1 MNAMAPIT
9 PADAL
14 ADELAAAPTRLL
26 RNLGIACGIALLLI
40 LGWAALVPIASG
52 AVAPGEIIVENSRKT
67 IQHLDGGIVRR
78 IAVREGTK
86 VRQGDLLIQ
95 LDDTDTRL
103 NVSVLQSQ
111 ADSLRA
117 EQAARQAEL
126 MGKAEIIFPAD
137 LIARTS
143 DPDVSA
149 AIAAQEAAFIARRSN
164 VAGRKSQLGEKM
176 VQYGQ
181 EIRGA
186 NAQSDSTAD
195 QIKLLEGE
203 IDDVQKLFDRGLAT
217 KARLLALQRARAQ
230 LIGQRQALNSESA
243 KLRAQTSEAQ
253 VESMQAER
261 EAGADAADALRKIQ
275 ADLVQV
281 TEKLAAAKRLL
292 ARTDIRA
299 PVSGTVVG
307 LSLTTVGG
315 VVRPGEAV
323 MDIVPSGERLVI
335 RARIPPMHADDVQ
348 PGQGAFVRFDAAGTR
363 TASTVEGRVQKISA
377 DALSDQ
383 RSGASYFE
391 AIVTIPQ
398 SEAARLPQSILK
410 PGLPAEVLM
419 KTGERTALSYLLA
432 PITRATFHAMRE

>member
-1 MNAMAPIT
+1 
-9 PADAL
+9 
-14 ADELAAAPTRLL
+14 
-26 RNLGIACGIALLLI
+26 
-40 LGWAALVPIASG
+40 
-52 AVAPGEIIVENSRKT
+52 
-67 IQHLDGGIVRR
+67 
-78 IAVREGTK
+78 
-86 VRQGDLLIQ
+86 
-95 LDDTDTRL
+95 
-103 NVSVLQSQ
+103 
-111 ADSLRA
+111 
-117 EQAARQAEL
+117 
-126 MGKAEIIFPAD
+126 
-137 LIARTS
+137 
-143 DPDVSA
+143 
-149 AIAAQEAAFIARRSN
+149 
-164 VAGRKSQLGEKM
+164 
-176 VQYGQ
+176 
-181 EIRGA
+181 
-186 NAQSDSTAD
+186 
-195 QIKLLEGE
+195 
-203 IDDVQKLFDRGLAT
+203 
-217 KARLLALQRARAQ
+217 
-230 LIGQRQALNSESA
+230 
-243 KLRAQTSEAQ
+243 
-253 VESMQAER
+253 MQAER